1 MVAFYFSTTSTD
13 TMGIFSHEK
22 FPGYAAN
29 RMPKM
34 EIAKERWEQ
43 VFKSESQQEY
53 EFVKDVLSIVVR
65 PTHAVRVDTARL
77 TVCFVS
83 PRSSRATST
92 Q

>member
-1 MVAFYFSTTSTD
+1 MVAFYFATVSND
-13 TMGIFSHEK
+13 TMGIFSYEK
-22 FPGYAAN
+22 FSGYPAN
-29 RMPKM
+29 RMGKM

-65 PTHAVRVDTARL
+65 PAPTAAYIHGASL
-77 TVCFVS
+77 TV

>member
-1 MVAFYFSTTSTD
+1 MVAFYFATASND
-13 TMGIFSHEK
+13 TMGIFSYEK
-22 FPGYAAN
+22 FSGYPAN
-29 RMPKM
+29 RMGKM

-53 EFVKDVLSIVVR
+53 EFVKDVLSILVPP
-65 PTHAVRVDTARL
+65 PTAAYIHGASL
-77 TVCFVS
+77 TV